1 MSDRLQAK
9 NKLLLVTNSELKIR
23 IDSLRTEIKAKVDEI
38 YRLDCLVETK
48 NLELDHADD
57 VRRHLDTDN
66 IRLRNG
72 VKLIRE
78 ILINLI
84 NVLMSW
90 GCKSAGQTLP
100 MQISNEIDKC
110 NLVLVDTAHT
120 DAALRGEE

>member
-57 VRRHLDTDN
+57 VRRDLDTDN
-66 IRLRNG
+66 IRLRSG
-72 VKLIRE
+72 VKLMRE
-78 ILINLI
+78 TLINLI
-84 NVLMSW
+84 NVLSSW
-90 GCKSAGQTLP
+90 GSKTAGQTLP

-110 NLVLVDTAHT
+110 NLVLVDTAHI
-120 DAALRGEE
+120 DAALRGEQ